1 MKNINGGAVFHVVCQ
16 VVTYP
21 IRYKFLAEGSF
32 SRIQSGENRRS
43 VHSARGGEGEKKAQ
57 TKKKRI
63 PCLITVQMAYP
74 VLVPKNL
81 KKKPKP
87 IR

>member
-21 IRYKFLAEGSF
+21 IRYEFLAEGSF

-43 VHSARGGEGEKKAQ
+43 VHSARGEEGRKKSSDQ
-57 TKKKRI
+57 KKTHSLFDNRSDGL
-63 PCLITVQMAYP
+63 PSVSTQ
-74 VLVPKNL
+74 
-81 KKKPKP
+81 KP
-87 IR
+87 